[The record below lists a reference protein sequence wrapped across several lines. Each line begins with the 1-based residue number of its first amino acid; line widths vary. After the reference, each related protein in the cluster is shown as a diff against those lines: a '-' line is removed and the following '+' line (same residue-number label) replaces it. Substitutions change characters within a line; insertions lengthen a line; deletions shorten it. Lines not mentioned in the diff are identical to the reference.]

1 MALFQK
7 NPFVDRQ
14 HQQLFTIGS
23 NRTVL
28 LIGLGNVGKEF
39 AGTRHNIGFE
49 CLDAFTAAH
58 EFGEWTEKKD
68 LKCMLNMKIIGDIR
82 VILIKPTT
90 MMNLSGEAAQKVAH
104 FYKIHHEQMVAVH
117 DELAIPFGQIR
128 MRVGGSDAGN
138 NGIKSLISH
147 IGKDFR
153 RVRIGIDG
161 EKPAKMDAS
170 DYVLAKF
177 TKEEQEQLPYLKREA
192 VSILTEFVF
201 SGELP
206 HDTRSFKA

>member
-14 HQQLFTIGS
+14 HQQLFTVGA
-23 NRTVL
+23 NKTL
-28 LIGLGNVGKEF
+28 LIVGLGNIGKDYD
-39 AGTRHNIGFE
+39 GTRHNIGFE
-49 CLDAFTAAH
+49 CLDAFATAH
-58 EFGEWTEKKD
+58 DFGEWTVKKD
-68 LKCMLNMKIIGDIR
+68 LDCLINMQILNDSR

-104 FYKIHHEQMVAVH
+104 FYKIHHEQTIAVH

-128 MRVGGSDAGN
+128 TRIGGTDAGN
-138 NGIKSLISH
+138 NGIKSLITH
-147 IGKDFR
+147 IGKDFG

-161 EKPAKMDAS
+161 HKPEKMESS

-177 TKEEQEQLPYLKREA
+177 DKTEQEKLPALKREA
-192 VSILTEFVF
+192 VSIITEYVF
-201 SGELP
+201 SGQLP
-206 HDTRSFKA
+206 HDTRNFLD